1 MFGEAYGACGLRLIK
16 EWMVPVYA
24 GRFVQVEA

>member
-1 MFGEAYGACGLRLIK
+1 LFGAVYGTCGLRLIK

-24 GRFVQVEA
+24 ARFVQVEA